1 MLPPKKAAYLT
12 FQCRL
17 LHFISMIFQILAGL
31 LHAVVPSDR
40 GIITPI
46 QHLPSA
52 VASGRRLTLVMP
64 PSSSL
69 TYHIELLM
77 SI

>member
-31 LHAVVPSDR
+31 LHAVMPSDR
-40 GIITPI
+40 GITPI

-52 VASGRRLTLVMP
+52 VASGRHLILVMP

-69 TYHIELLM
+69 THHIELLM